1 MANAI
6 PSGNTRLLLM
16 MDFDHTIIH
25 DNSDL
30 WIRRVLP
37 EHKVPEEIQQSYKH
51 HESWTQFMGE
61 IFTYMHSLGV
71 TPAQVVDCMHSMSF
85 VPGMVELIEY
95 QQANPVMDCIIVSD
109 SNSVFINTILD
120 SKALLTSVNTVFT
133 NPAEF
138 DSTGC
143 LRIRP
148 YHQHNCKNC
157 PANLCKGAVLR
168 TFLEQQEKQGI
179 TYSRIFL
186 VGDGSN
192 DFCPVPGLG
201 VDDVVF
207 PRQGYRLMR
216 MIQKQLQKG
225 DEQGELTE
233 DTLKAAV
240 FPWDNGFRI
249 LEFLLKSS
257 GSS

>member
-1 MANAI
+1 MATNNAAPP
-6 PSGNTRLLLM
+6 PSETRLLLM
-16 MDFDHTIIH
+16 ADFDHTIIH

-30 WIRRVLP
+30 WIRRLLP
-37 EHKVPEEIQQSYKH
+37 SHQVPVEIQESHKQ
-51 HESWTQFMGE
+51 HENWTQFMSE
-61 IFTYMHSLGV
+61 IFAHMHSLGV
-71 TPAQVVDCMHSMSF
+71 TPLQVMECMHTMSF
-85 VPGMVELIEY
+85 VPGMIELIEY
-95 QQANPVMDCIIVSD
+95 QQSNAAMDCIVVSD
-109 SNSVFINTILD
+109 SNSIFINTILD
-120 SKALLTSVNTVFT
+120 SKGLLSSIKAVYT

-138 DSTGC
+138 DETGC

-148 YHQHNCKNC
+148 YHQHNCKSC

-168 TFLEQQEKQGI
+168 TFLEQQEKLGI

-207 PRQGYRLMR
+207 PRQGYRLLR
-216 MIQKQLQKG
+216 MIQKMM
-225 DEQGELTE
+225 DENKAGGE
-233 DTLKAAV
+233 DNLKAAV

-249 LEFLLKSS
+249 LEFLLKS
-257 GSS
+257 